1 MRKIQSNP
9 ITADNFK
16 SFGQIV
22 TMPAAEPTSQ
32 AEDYKFWSDIAHYFI
47 EGETE
52 IGICTVYQQSDTI
65 ISALERHLHTP
76 EILIPIDAPFA
87 LPLLKDGEPPDQLKT
102 FRVNVGEAVVV
113 DKEVWHGPCLP
124 VGKKESS
131 YFVIFRRN
139 TPHEDVQKKEIPP
152 LSISL

>member
-1 MRKIQSNP
+1 MHNIQSHR
-9 ITADNFK
+9 ITADNFRRY
-16 SFGQIV
+16 GQIV

-32 AEDYKFWSDIAHYFI
+32 ADDYKFWSDIAHYLI

-52 IGICTVYQQSDTI
+52 IGICTVYQQSNMA
-65 ISALERHLHTP
+65 ISALERHIHTP
-76 EILIPIDAPFA
+76 EILIPINAPFV
-87 LPLLKDGEPPDQLKT
+87 LPLLNDGEPPDQLKS

-113 DKEVWHGPCLP
+113 NKEVWHGPCLP
-124 VGKKESS
+124 VGQKESS

-152 LSISL
+152 LSITL